1 MDLVFWNWDQQD
13 SILWF
18 VVDDPNPK
26 LFIPTS
32 MYVLQ
37 KICKK
42 PKVSIQIIKSAK
54 SLNMNNPKYKKE
66 EVQTNEQTLILWTP
80 MDFSQ
85 GDWDE
90 VWNENQ
96 TGIN

>member
-1 MDLVFWNWDQQD
+1 
-13 SILWF
+13 
-18 VVDDPNPK
+18 
-26 LFIPTS
+26 
-32 MYVLQ
+32 
-37 KICKK
+37 
-42 PKVSIQIIKSAK
+42 
-54 SLNMNNPKYKKE
+54 MNNQKCKKE

-80 MDFSQ
+80 MNFSQ